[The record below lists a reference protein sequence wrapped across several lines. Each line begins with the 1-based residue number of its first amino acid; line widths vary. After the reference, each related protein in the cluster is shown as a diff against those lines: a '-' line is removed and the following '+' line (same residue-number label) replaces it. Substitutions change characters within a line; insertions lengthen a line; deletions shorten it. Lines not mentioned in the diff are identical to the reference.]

1 MRGLYCLAVGI
12 SCLIGAGIGI
22 FFYTTSKYWVGAAGG
37 FCVGWFLMAVKKGGL
52 VSSVGARWGIIGGLT
67 AVTLLAT
74 LAPPLHEYV
83 LLASSAWVGATAFML
98 GVDCFSRVGLKEF
111 YIYNLG
117 YSNLFPSLND
127 QKFPLTQS
135 MQVELGALAAA
146 ALIAGAIQFKVVDI
160 LSKRRK
166 QLRDE
171 EAARIEA
178 EEVARAAENFK
189 NVDAELA
196 EWEGHHGDG
205 SSTTKLYS
213 EKDPDELSYMRRPSL
228 SAFPSTTP
236 VLTSNS
242 ASSKPKQDYLSDSGG
257 YQPVPT
263 TTRRV
268 SLMEEMGFATEGGTK
283 EVDLGDPCP
292 TPGGDKAPSSEL
304 GAGDELEEKLRLLAE
319 VRKARQ
325 SIRSSMDQLRTSNNG
340 TPGSIGSLGDRPR
353 SSMGFGEQRSFT
365 PAPSD
370 TRSRHNSVAS
380 SILLDRVRHDSS
392 LSSHDSRDRL
402 NSIDRLRHSSFDA
415 GRGLS
420 TTESDPERW
429 RLSYGGGSDGPPV
442 TEIRPIAE
450 PKEPKLP
457 EPKQPSEWELRQA
470 EFEQYKQERQ
480 IVSPPPPK
488 PAPLP
493 TVPAVTAVSDSV
505 ARAMNRRTN
514 MDGTMSTV
522 VTGAKEMTPGQ
533 QYGAELSRAIS
544 TQEAERRAA
553 AAAALAAQR
562 QAREQRARSA
572 RSMTTEELAERH
584 REMLNRMQDQASAP
598 IREQM
603 ALAEAR
609 EQYERQQRI
618 DRELQRRKEAE
629 AAQAAQAAAAP
640 PAKLPRS
647 QRGDTAREP
656 TLGDTLVNKQPP
668 RPSDRHSRMEEWRR
682 SVRPDV
688 PPPGQAPTKAVSR
701 RQSASTQQPL
711 DTRPDRPSADRRRS
725 ARSKDIA

>member
-98 GVDCFSRVGLKEF
+98 GVDCYSRVGLKEF

-196 EWEGHHGDG
+196 EWEGQHGDG
-205 SSTTKLYS
+205 TSTTKLYS
-213 EKDPDELSYMRRPSL
+213 EKDTDEYSYSRRPSL
-228 SAFPSTTP
+228 GQFPSTTP
-236 VLTSNS
+236 ILTANS
-242 ASSKPKQDYLSDSGG
+242 APSKPKQDYLADNGG

-292 TPGGDKAPSSEL
+292 TPGEKGPSSEL
-304 GAGDELEEKLRLLAE
+304 GAGDDLNEKLRLLAE
-319 VRKARQ
+319 VRRARQ
-325 SIRSSMDQLRTSNNG
+325 SIRSSMDQLRSSNNN
-340 TPGSIGSLGDRPR
+340 TPGSAGSVGDRPR
-353 SSMGFGEQRSFT
+353 SSLGFERSYT

-370 TRSRHNSVAS
+370 HRSRHNSVTS

-392 LSSHDSRDRL
+392 LSSHDSRGRL
-402 NSIDRLRHSSFDA
+402 DSMDRLRGNSFDA

-420 TTESDPERW
+420 TSESDPDRW
-429 RLSYGGGSDGPPV
+429 RLSYGGRSDEPPV
-442 TEIRPIAE
+442 AEMRPLSGA
-450 PKEPKLP
+450 PKEL
-457 EPKQPSEWELRQA
+457 SEWERRQA

-480 IVSPPPPK
+480 IVSPPAPK
-488 PAPLP
+488 PQPLP
-493 TVPAVTAVSDSV
+493 QVPTVTAVSDSV

-514 MDGTMSTV
+514 VDGTMSTV
-522 VTGAKEMTPGQ
+522 VTGKELTPGQ

-562 QAREQRARSA
+562 QAREQRARA
-572 RSMTTEELAERH
+572 TKSMTTEELAERH
-584 REMLNRMQDQASAP
+584 REMLNRMQDKASAP

-603 ALAEAR
+603 ALAEAK

-629 AAQAAQAAAAP
+629 AAAAQA
-640 PAKLPRS
+640 PAQKLPRA

-656 TLGDTLVNKQPP
+656 SLGDTLTNHQPP
-668 RPSDRHSRMEEWRR
+668 RQSDRQSRMEEWRR
-682 SVRPDV
+682 SVQPA
-688 PPPGQAPTKAVSR
+688 PPGAPVTGAKGVTSPNTATSPKVTSPKAG
-701 RQSASTQQPL
+701 AAALKTSTGK
-711 DTRPDRPSADRRRS
+711 RGSGERPSADRRRS
-725 ARSKDIA
+725 ARKDIA

>member
-117 YSNLFPSLND
+117 YSNLFPSLNG

-196 EWEGHHGDG
+196 EWEGQHGDG
-205 SSTTKLYS
+205 GSTTKLYS
-213 EKDPDELSYMRRPSL
+213 EKDTDEFSYRRPSL
-228 SAFPSTTP
+228 GQFPSTTP
-236 VLTSNS
+236 ILNANQVS
-242 ASSKPKQDYLSDSGG
+242 AKPKQDYLADSAG

-283 EVDLGDPCP
+283 EIDLSDPCP
-292 TPGGDKAPSSEL
+292 TPGEKGPSSEI
-304 GAGDELEEKLRLLAE
+304 GAGDDLDEKLRLLAE
-319 VRKARQ
+319 VRRARQ
-325 SIRSSMDQLRTSNNG
+325 SIRSSMDQLRSSNNN
-340 TPGSIGSLGDRPR
+340 TPGSVGSLGDRPR
-353 SSMGFGEQRSFT
+353 SSLGFGERSHT

-370 TRSRHNSVAS
+370 HRSRHNSVTS

-392 LSSHDSRDRL
+392 LSSHDSRGRPD
-402 NSIDRLRHSSFDA
+402 SMDRLRGNSFDA

-420 TTESDPERW
+420 TSESDPERW
-429 RLSYGGGSDGPPV
+429 RLSYGGRSDEPPV
-442 TEIRPIAE
+442 AEMRPLSGA
-450 PKEPKLP
+450 PKEL
-457 EPKQPSEWELRQA
+457 SEWERRQA
-470 EFEQYKQERQ
+470 EFEEYKQQRQ
-480 IVSPPPPK
+480 IVSPPAPK
-488 PAPLP
+488 PQPLP
-493 TVPAVTAVSDSV
+493 QVPTVTAVSDSV

-514 MDGTMSTV
+514 ADGTMSTL

-533 QYGAELSRAIS
+533 QYGADLSRAIS

-562 QAREQRARSA
+562 QAREQRARPTK
-572 RSMTTEELAERH
+572 SMTTEELAERH
-584 REMLNRMQDQASAP
+584 REMLNRMQDKASAP

-603 ALAEAR
+603 ALAEAK

-629 AAQAAQAAAAP
+629 AAAGGQ
-640 PAKLPRS
+640 KLPRA

-656 TLGDTLVNKQPP
+656 SLGDTLTNHQPP
-668 RPSDRHSRMEEWRR
+668 RQSDRQSRMEEWRR
-682 SVRPDV
+682 SVQPAV
-688 PPPGQAPTKAVSR
+688 APATAG
-701 RQSASTQQPL
+701 ASGAAAKVTSPKGAAAAL
-711 DTRPDRPSADRRRS
+711 KTSTAAKRTSGSGGTERPSADRRRS
-725 ARSKDIA
+725 ARKDIA

>member
-12 SCLIGAGIGI
+12 SCLIGAAIGV

-67 AVTLLAT
+67 AASLLAT

-117 YSNLFPSLND
+117 YNNLFPSLNG

-146 ALIAGAIQFKVVDI
+146 AVIAGAIQFKVVDI
-160 LSKRRK
+160 LSKKRK

-196 EWEGHHGDG
+196 EWEGQHGDG
-205 SSTTKLYS
+205 ASTTKLYT
-213 EKDPDELSYMRRPSL
+213 EKDADDFSYSRRPSL
-228 SAFPSTTP
+228 GTLPSTTP
-236 VLTSNS
+236 LLYDAPN
-242 ASSKPKQDYLSDSGG
+242 SKPKQDYFTEPAG
-257 YQPVPT
+257 YQAVPT

-268 SLMEEMGFATEGGTK
+268 SLMEEMGFASEGGTK

-292 TPGGDKAPSSEL
+292 TPRGTTAEL
-304 GAGDELEEKLRLLAE
+304 GANDDLDEKLRLLAE
-319 VRKARQ
+319 VRRARQ
-325 SIRSSMDQLRTSNNG
+325 SIRSSMDQLRTSENA
-340 TPGSIGSLGDRPR
+340 TPVGSFGERPR
-353 SSMGFGEQRSFT
+353 SSMGFGEQRSHT
-365 PAPSD
+365 PASSVGD
-370 TRSRHNSVAS
+370 IRSRHNSITS

-392 LSSHDSRDRL
+392 LGSHDSRRYLDPLDPRL
-402 NSIDRLRHSSFDA
+402 SLDA
-415 GRGLS
+415 ARGLS
-420 TTESDPERW
+420 ASDF
-429 RLSYGGGSDGPPV
+429 DHGPPV
-442 TEIRPIAE
+442 AEMRPLSSHMEAKDV
-450 PKEPKLP
+450 KE
-457 EPKQPSEWELRQA
+457 PSEWERRQA
-470 EFEQYKQERQ
+470 DFEQYKQQRN

-488 PAPLP
+488 ATAP
-493 TVPAVTAVSDSV
+493 TVATVSKSVATAVS
-505 ARAMNRRTN
+505 RRTAQ
-514 MDGTMSTV
+514 DGP
-522 VTGAKEMTPGQ
+522 GAAIAGSKKELTAGQ
-533 QYGAELSRAIS
+533 QYGAELARAIT

-553 AAAALAAQR
+553 AAAASAAQR
-562 QAREQRARSA
+562 QAREQRARTA

-584 REMLNRMQDQASAP
+584 REMLNRMQDKASAP
-598 IREQM
+598 IREEI
-603 ALAEAR
+603 ALAEAK

-629 AAQAAQAAAAP
+629 AKQ
-640 PAKLPRS
+640 PRS
-647 QRGDTAREP
+647 QRGDTAREAS
-656 TLGDTLVNKQPP
+656 LGDKLTNHQPP
-668 RPSDRHSRMEEWRR
+668 RETERKDRMEEWRR
-682 SVRPDV
+682 SVRPAEATPV
-688 PPPGQAPTKAVSR
+688 PQSPAKRNSGGPTLATRS
-701 RQSASTQQPL
+701 SQQL
-711 DTRPDRPSADRRRS
+711 VDGGRPSNDRRRS
-725 ARSKDIA
+725 ARKDIA